1 MKKPAIPG
9 TSSLSQDLARVIEPI
24 KQNVEIITGARPGV
38 SEIQPLA
45 STASLSDVISKVNE
59 LISRI
64 NQSG

>member
-9 TSSLSQDLARVIEPI
+9 TASLPQDLARIIEPI
-24 KQNVEIITGARPGV
+24 KANVEILTGARPGV
-38 SEIQPLA
+38 NEIQPLP
-45 STASLSDVISKVNE
+45 SSASLAQVVSKVNE